1 MSSKKDDDSIDPLL
15 PNVDQEIVSTGAAA
29 DSSSTDEQLKG
40 LPRILRIAV
49 LAGREP
55 LFVHMRIAA
64 EVDELCPHLPLNATW
79 SSMPDVGS
87 GIALATELD
96 HRAVTQDQSELRS
109 LADCVRLISLP
120 VPRDYNHLDDH
131 RRVAKALLRAL
142 GGLPGRIDSD
152 MLAELEA
159 FCFGWAALPASIDL
173 VSRHVRSAAAA
184 AEMLGGQMAKL
195 RIEAAEAA
203 IRYSIQSD
211 AQERAAEAEGEA
223 LETSDTALSDANP
236 KYHVVVARLDDDLLK
251 NSKLREIIGPLK
263 SIINTALPLVSVPP
277 LYEVRQKL
285 VLEFPYAAEVIDFVL
300 LDLVGKST
308 VRLRPLLIQGPP
320 GCGKK
325 RLVRILA
332 RELGLSDNAIWRVDS
347 SQADGSVFGGTD
359 RRWHS
364 AGPCHPLLAIA
375 RAQHAGPLILLGNLD
390 RAPTRNEYGRLWDS
404 LASFLDHET
413 SHCYPD
419 PAIQIPVDLSKISY
433 VATAHSTDP
442 LPWALKDRFRIVS
455 LGMPKPSDLD
465 ALLPNVIADLMAE
478 RGLDQRWAPSLDDV
492 ERKIIGKHWRGGS
505 IRYLRRVVEAV
516 LRDGE
521 ARKLR
526 N

>member
-1 MSSKKDDDSIDPLL
+1 
-15 PNVDQEIVSTGAAA
+15 
-29 DSSSTDEQLKG
+29 
-40 LPRILRIAV
+40 
-49 LAGREP
+49 
-55 LFVHMRIAA
+55 MRIAA
-64 EVDELCPHLPLNATW
+64 EIDALCPHLPLNIAW
-79 SSMPDVGS
+79 SSIPEVGS
-87 GIALATELD
+87 GSALATELD
-96 HRAVTQDQSELRS
+96 HRAVTLDQSELRS
-109 LADCVRLISLP
+109 LADCVRLLSLP
-120 VPRDYNHLDDH
+120 VPRDHIYLDDH

-142 GGLPGRIDSD
+142 GGLPGRTDPD

-173 VSRHVRSAAAA
+173 ISRHVTSAATA

-211 AQERAAEAEGEA
+211 AQERAAEADDKA
-223 LETSDTALSDANP
+223 LETSYTALSDANP
-236 KYHVVVARLDDDLLK
+236 ENRVVVACLDVDQLK
-251 NSKLREIIGPLK
+251 NGKLREIIGPLK
-263 SIINTALPLVSVPP
+263 SIINTALPLVPVPP
-277 LYEVRQKL
+277 LHEVRRKL
-285 VLEFPYAAEVIDFVL
+285 MLEFPHAAEVIDFVL

-308 VRLRPLLIQGPP
+308 VLLRPFLIQGPV

-325 RLVRILA
+325 RLIRVMA
-332 RELGLSDNAIWRVDS
+332 RELGLNDNAIWRVDS

-375 RAQHAGPLILLGNLD
+375 RAQHAGPLVLLGNLD

-419 PAIQIPVDLSKISY
+419 PALQIPVNLGHVSFA
-433 VATAHSTDP
+433 ATAFSTDP

-455 LGMPKPSDLD
+455 LGMPKASDLD
-465 ALLPNVIADLMAE
+465 ALLPNIIADLLAE
-478 RGLDQRWAPSLDDV
+478 RGLDNRWAPSLDDV
-492 ERKIIGKHWRGGS
+492 ERKIIVRHWRGGS
-505 IRYLRRVVEAV
+505 VRYLRRVVEAV

-521 ARKLR
+521 ARMLR